1 MKRFITTFTI
11 LTLIT
16 VLARALG
23 VARKTN
29 L

>member
-23 VARKTN
+23 VARDNN